1 MPLVVA
7 RRTPL
12 ASCLTW
18 RIYGRRD
25 ARRYAVV
32 GLAFSLLLVSMV
44 SGCRSGNQL
53 RTEAAY
59 VTTTLDRIRDAAY
72 QCAERELAM
81 AESHLEFGNYEFERG
96 SYLEA
101 TDHLS
106 VAHDNVDAAAAIVDV
121 RPECWPD
128 FVADSDGDGILDDHD
143 LCPMDPED
151 FDGFED
157 EDGCPE
163 DDNDGDGYYDYED
176 DCPNDP
182 EDFDFFED
190 EDGCPDLD
198 NDGDGLLDLVDD
210 CPNDPED
217 FDGFEDEDGCPEDD
231 PQLEYT
237 VIHEDRIEITEQIHF
252 AYDSSD
258 ILPDSFPIL
267 DEISS
272 ILYSNA
278 TMELRIEGHTDSSG
292 SDRYNLRLSDERAGS
307 VRSYL
312 IRTGISTDR
321 LVSVGLGEER
331 PIETNDTAN
340 GRAANRRVEFHIL
353 TW

>member
-1 MPLVVA
+1 M
-7 RRTPL
+7 
-12 ASCLTW
+12 ASRFTW
-18 RIYGRRD
+18 RSFEQRK
-25 ARRYAVV
+25 ARWYVLSCFA
-32 GLAFSLLLVSMV
+32 LALLLAPVL

-53 RTEAAY
+53 RAEAAY
-59 VTTTLDRIRDAAY
+59 VATTLDRIREAAY

-81 AESHLEFGNYEFERG
+81 AESHLDFGNYEIDRG

-101 TDHLS
+101 TNHLAI
-106 VAHDNVDAAAAIVDV
+106 AHENVDAAAEIVDV
-121 RPECWPD
+121 RPQCWPD
-128 FVADSDGDGILDDHD
+128 FVADSDGDGLLDDVD

-176 DCPNDP
+176 ECPNDP
-182 EDFDFFED
+182 EDFDLYED

-198 NDGDGLLDLVDD
+198 NDGDGLFDLVDD

-217 FDGFEDEDGCPEDD
+217 FDGDRDEDGCPEDD
-231 PQLEYT
+231 PEPELEYT
-237 VIHEDRIEITEQIHF
+237 VIHDDRIEITEQIHF
-252 AYDSSD
+252 AYDSSE
-258 ILPDSFPIL
+258 ILPDSYPIL

-272 ILYSNA
+272 ILYSHP

-292 SDRYNLRLSDERAGS
+292 SQRYNLRLSDERAGS

-312 IRTGISTDR
+312 VRTGISADR
-321 LVSVGLGEER
+321 MASVGFGEER
-331 PIETNDTAN
+331 PIETNDTAD
-340 GRAANRRVEFHIL
+340 GRAANRRVEFHIV